1 MDLSR
6 SYFLWCYVLGAFVVA
21 MFGVDASFGSFCW
34 TFSCCFVQIFS
45 LVCCFDPTLFL
56 FFLSVFQKE
65 ELYWLSKKPN
75 GVTLP
80 KLMVSPLSGCHI
92 LNWF

>member
-6 SYFLWCYVLGAFVVA
+6 SYFLWCYVLGVAFVVA

-45 LVCCFDPTLFL
+45 LVCCFDPILFL
-56 FFLSVFQKE
+56 FF
-65 ELYWLSKKPN
+65 
-75 GVTLP
+75 
-80 KLMVSPLSGCHI
+80 PLGFPEGGA
-92 LNWF
+92 LLAKQEA